1 MVIVFVNSFERAMLL
16 ATRLDGVALKGSDV
30 RIRSDNYE
38 EHKAELED
46 ELLSTGY
53 LCSYFQGN
61 PYSFVYSD
69 GLISLPKRMADY
81 DPSYAKI
88 LDRPV
93 PFLPSPMERRT
104 VDTGFESRMP
114 AKSSTLPHSIW
125 MANSH
130 FSNSSEQW
138 KRQNFTSVLISE

>member
-38 EHKAELED
+38 EHKAELEA

-61 PYSFVYSD
+61 P
-69 GLISLPKRMADY
+69 
-81 DPSYAKI
+81 
-88 LDRPV
+88 
-93 PFLPSPMERRT
+93 
-104 VDTGFESRMP
+104 
-114 AKSSTLPHSIW
+114 
-125 MANSH
+125 
-130 FSNSSEQW
+130 
-138 KRQNFTSVLISE
+138 